1 LAILRNAEKEPLFS
15 LAERRRMLEE
25 LTAPFKNVRVDIFE
39 GLTVEEAL
47 EFLMRYPLNMD
58 IDFI

>member
-1 LAILRNAEKEPLFS
+1 L
-15 LAERRRMLEE
+15 
-25 LTAPFKNVRVDIFE
+25 FE

-58 IDFI
+58 IDLFSGNPSSSQISSLVWLAALADASDGGLPV

>member
-1 LAILRNAEKEPLFS
+1 VCIAKKCADHYK
-15 LAERRRMLEE
+15 
-25 LTAPFKNVRVDIFE
+25 VRALITDRLYKVLFE
-39 GLTVEEAL
+39 GVTVEEAL